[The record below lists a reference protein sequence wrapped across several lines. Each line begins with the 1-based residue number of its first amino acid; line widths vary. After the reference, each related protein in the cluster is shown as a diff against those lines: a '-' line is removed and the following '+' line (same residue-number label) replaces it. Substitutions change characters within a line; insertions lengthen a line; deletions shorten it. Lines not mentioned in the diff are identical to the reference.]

1 MSKLLIIGRL
11 ARRDLRRRPAQ
22 AALLLLAITAASGTL
37 TMALVLHGVTSHPYA
52 RTRAATSG
60 PDVVA
65 LLGQGGLTAG
75 PKGGPGPNVTR
86 AAGPHGPQGAVAQI
100 EAQASDLIRARGVTA
115 HSGPFEEAGAVLKV
129 RGLAVAVQL
138 EGRGRTPAAVDQ
150 PKLTAGSWVRPGGV
164 VLERAFAGALGV
176 SVGDR
181 ITLDGRPFTVT
192 GLAVTAAETPY
203 PNLCFTG
210 GCNTGVSGD
219 QQLAGHGAGLGWVTQ
234 PDVRVL
240 AAAGG
245 GGSPAYVLNLKL
257 SDAASAP
264 AFINAFIYAYYRGHP
279 QAGPVNLLSWQS
291 IATGDALLVTDE
303 QQVLTPGAWLLGL
316 LAMASVA
323 VLVGGRMSERTRRVG
338 LLKAVGATPGLVTVA
353 LLAENLILALAAAV
367 AGLVIG
373 RLAAPLI
380 TSPGAGLVGTPGAPS
395 LTLSIAGQ
403 VIAVALIVALA
414 ATLLPAFRAARTS
427 TVSALADAARP
438 PRRRAILIK
447 LAARL
452 PVPLLF
458 GLRLVAR
465 RPRRAVL
472 GAASIAVTV
481 TGLVAV
487 VAFHDLAGQK
497 RLGAAAGL
505 GDPIASRDEQMLL
518 VLTVALVTLA
528 VLNATVTAWA
538 TVLDARHSTAL
549 ARALGASP
557 RQVSA
562 GLAAA
567 QVIPALPGAIAGL
580 PLGIGLFAAANG
592 GGHLIVPPAWWLAG
606 IVLGT
611 LLVVAGLTTIPAR
624 IGARLPVS
632 VALGQET

>member
-1 MSKLLIIGRL
+1 MSKFLLICRL
-11 ARRDLRRRPAQ
+11 AVRDLRRRPAQ

-37 TMALVLHGVTSHPYA
+37 TMALVLHGVTSHPYE

-65 LLGQGGLTAG
+65 LLGQGAMTAG
-75 PKGGPGPNVTR
+75 PKGGPPAPGAVTSGPN
-86 AAGPHGPQGAVAQI
+86 GPHGPQGSVAQI
-100 EAQASDLIRARGVTA
+100 EALATGLIHAHGVTA
-115 HSGPFEEAGAVLKV
+115 HSGPFQEAGAVLKV
-129 RGLAVAVQL
+129 RGLAVAIQV
-138 EGRGRTPAAVDQ
+138 EGRGQTPAAVDQ
-150 PKLTAGSWVRPGGV
+150 PKLTAGTWVRPGGI

-181 ITLDGRPFTVT
+181 ITLDGRPFTVA

-210 GCNTGVSGD
+210 GCNTGYPGS
-219 QQLAGHGAGLGWVTQ
+219 QQLEGHGSGLGWVTQ

-240 AAAGG
+240 AAAA
-245 GGSPAYVLNLKL
+245 GSPAYVLNLRL
-257 SDAASAP
+257 SDPASTP
-264 AFINAFIYAYYRGHP
+264 AFINAYYRGNP
-279 QAGPVNLLSWQS
+279 QGAPVNLLSWQT

-403 VIAVALIVALA
+403 VLGVALIVALA

-427 TVSALADAARP
+427 TVGALADAARP
-438 PRRRAILIK
+438 PRRRATLIR

-528 VLNATVTAWA
+528 VLNAIVTAWA

-567 QVIPALPGAIAGL
+567 QVIPALPGVILGI
-580 PLGIGLFAAANG
+580 PLGIGLFAAASG
-592 GGHLIVPPAWWLAG
+592 GRHVVVPPAWWLAG
-606 IVLGT
+606 VVLGT
-611 LLVVAGLTTIPAR
+611 LVIVAGLTTIPAR
-624 IGARLPVS
+624 VGARMPVS
-632 VALGQET
+632 VALGQEA

>member
-1 MSKLLIIGRL
+1 MSKLLLVSRL
-11 ARRDLRRRPAQ
+11 TLRDLKRRPAQ

-37 TMALVLHGVTSHPYA
+37 TLALALHGVTSNPYA

-75 PKGGPGPNVTR
+75 PGPAGAI
-86 AAGPHGPQGAVAQI
+86 AAAPGPHGPQGSVAQLK
-100 EAQASDLIRARGVTA
+100 ALATGLIHAHGVTA
-115 HSGPFEEAGAVLKV
+115 DSGPFEEAGAVLKV
-129 RGLAVAVQL
+129 RGLAVQVQL
-138 EGRGRTPAAVDQ
+138 EGRGPAPVAVDQ

-164 VLERAFAGALGV
+164 VLERAFAAALGV
-176 SVGDR
+176 GVGDR
-181 ITLDGRPFTVT
+181 ITMDGRPFTVT

-210 GCNTGVSGD
+210 GCNTGYPGN
-219 QQLAGHGAGLGWVTQ
+219 QQLEGHGAGLGWVTE
-234 PDVRVL
+234 PDVRAL

-245 GGSPAYVLNLKL
+245 PVSAAYVLNLKL
-257 SDAASAP
+257 RDPASAP
-264 AFINAFIYAYYRGHP
+264 AFITAYYREIRG
-279 QAGPVNLLSWQS
+279 AGPLNMLSWQS

-303 QQVLTPGAWLLGL
+303 QQVLTPGAWLLAL

-323 VLVGGRMSERTRRVG
+323 ILVGGRMSERTRRVG

-353 LLAENLILALAAAV
+353 LLAENLILSLAAAA

-380 TSPGAGLVGTPGAPS
+380 TNPGAGLVGTPGAPS

-403 VIAVALIVALA
+403 VIGLALLVALA

-427 TVSALADAARP
+427 TVGALADAARP
-438 PRRRAILIK
+438 PRRRATLIK

-487 VAFHDLAGQK
+487 VAFHYLAGQK
-497 RLGAAAGL
+497 RLGAATGL

-528 VLNATVTAWA
+528 VLNAIVTAWA

-567 QVIPALPGAIAGL
+567 QVIPALPGAIVGL
-580 PLGIGLFAAANG
+580 PLGIGLFAAASAS
-592 GGHLIVPPAWWLAG
+592 GHVVVPPAWWLAG
-606 IVLGT
+606 IVVGT
-611 LLVVAGLTTIPAR
+611 VVVVAGLTTIPAR
-624 IGARLPVS
+624 IGIRLPVS
-632 VALGQET
+632 VALGQEA

>member
-1 MSKLLIIGRL
+1 M
-11 ARRDLRRRPAQ
+11 LR
-22 AALLLLAITAASGTL
+22 
-37 TMALVLHGVTSHPYA
+37 
-52 RTRAATSG
+52 
-60 PDVVA
+60 
-65 LLGQGGLTAG
+65 
-75 PKGGPGPNVTR
+75 
-86 AAGPHGPQGAVAQI
+86 
-100 EAQASDLIRARGVTA
+100 
-115 HSGPFEEAGAVLKV
+115 V
-129 RGLAVAVQL
+129 RGLAVSIQL
-138 EGRGRTPAAVDQ
+138 EGRGQARAGVDQ
-150 PKLTAGSWVRPGGV
+150 PKLTAGSWVRPGGI

-181 ITLDGRPFTVT
+181 ITLDGRPFTVA

-210 GCNTGVSGD
+210 GCNTGIPGD
-219 QQLAGHGAGLGWVTQ
+219 QQLEGRGAGLGWVTQ

-240 AAAGG
+240 AAADRPE
-245 GGSPAYVLNLKL
+245 SAAYVLNLKL
-257 SDAASAP
+257 SDPASAP
-264 AFINAFIYAYYRGHP
+264 AFISAYYRGHP
-279 QAGPVNLLSWQS
+279 RGGPVNLLSWQS

-323 VLVGGRMSERTRRVG
+323 VLVGGRMSESTRRVG
-338 LLKAVGATPGLVTVA
+338 LLKAVGGTPGLVAVT

-395 LTLSIAGQ
+395 LTLSIAGE
-403 VIAVALIVALA
+403 VIGVSLIVALA
-414 ATLLPAFRAARTS
+414 ATLVPAIRAARTS
-427 TVSALADAARP
+427 TVGALADAARP
-438 PRRRAILIK
+438 PRRRAALIK

-497 RLGAAAGL
+497 RQGAAAGL
-505 GDPIASRDEQMLL
+505 GNPIASRDEQMLL
-518 VLTVALVTLA
+518 VVTVALVALA
-528 VLNATVTAWA
+528 ALNAIVTAWA

-562 GLAAA
+562 GLATA
-567 QVIPALPGAIAGL
+567 QVIPALPGAIAGV
-580 PLGIGLFAAANG
+580 PLGIGLFAAASG
-592 GGHLIVPPAWWLAG
+592 AGQVVVPPAWWLAG

-624 IGARLPVS
+624 IGTRSPVTA
-632 VALGQET
+632 VLGQDA

>member
-1 MSKLLIIGRL
+1 MSKALLICRL
-11 ARRDLRRRPAQ
+11 AVRDIRRRPAQ
-22 AALLLLAITAASGTL
+22 AALLLLAITAASGML
-37 TMALVLHGVTSHPYA
+37 TMALALHGVTSHPYA
-52 RTRAATSG
+52 RTRAATKG
-60 PDVVA
+60 PDVVV
-65 LLGQGGLTAG
+65 LLGQGGLTAS
-75 PKGGPGPNVTR
+75 GGPNGGP
-86 AAGPHGPQGAVAQI
+86 ASGPHGPQGSSAQI
-100 EAQASDLIRARGVTA
+100 ETQASGLIRLRGVTG

-129 RGLAVAVQL
+129 RGLAVGIQV
-138 EGRGRTPAAVDQ
+138 EGRGQAPVAVDQ
-150 PKLTAGSWVRPGGV
+150 PKLTAGSWVRPGGI

-176 SVGDR
+176 SVGDQ
-181 ITLDGRPFTVT
+181 ITLDGRPFTVA
-192 GLAVTAAETPY
+192 GFAVTAAETPY

-210 GCNTGVSGD
+210 GCNTGTPGD
-219 QQLAGHGAGLGWVTQ
+219 QQLEGHGAGLGWVTQ

-240 AAAGG
+240 AAADGTE
-245 GGSPAYVLNLKL
+245 SPAYVLNLKL
-257 SDAASAP
+257 SDPASAQ
-264 AFINAFIYAYYRGHP
+264 AFINSYYRADP
-279 QAGPVNLLSWQS
+279 QGGPVNMLSWQN

-303 QQVLTPGAWLLGL
+303 QQVLTPGAWLLAL

-323 VLVGGRMSERTRRVG
+323 ILVGGRMSERTRRVG

-353 LLAENLILALAAAV
+353 LLAENLILALAAAA
-367 AGLVIG
+367 AGLVVG

-380 TSPGAGLVGTPGAPS
+380 TSPGGGLVGTPGAPS
-395 LTLSIAGQ
+395 LTLSMAGQ
-403 VIAVALIVALA
+403 VIGVALIVALA

-427 TVSALADAARP
+427 TVGALADAARP
-438 PRRRAILIK
+438 PRRRGTLIK

-528 VLNATVTAWA
+528 VLNAIVTAWA

-567 QVIPALPGAIAGL
+567 QVIPALPGVILGI
-580 PLGIGLFAAANG
+580 PLGIGLFAAASG
-592 GGHLIVPPAWWLAG
+592 GGHVVVPPAWWLAG

-611 LLVVAGLTTIPAR
+611 LVIVAGLTTIPAR
-624 IGARLPVS
+624 VGARMPVS
-632 VALGQET
+632 VALGQEA

>member
-1 MSKLLIIGRL
+1 M
-11 ARRDLRRRPAQ
+11 
-22 AALLLLAITAASGTL
+22 
-37 TMALVLHGVTSHPYA
+37 
-52 RTRAATSG
+52 
-60 PDVVA
+60 
-65 LLGQGGLTAG
+65 
-75 PKGGPGPNVTR
+75 
-86 AAGPHGPQGAVAQI
+86 
-100 EAQASDLIRARGVTA
+100 
-115 HSGPFEEAGAVLKV
+115 
-129 RGLAVAVQL
+129 
-138 EGRGRTPAAVDQ
+138 
-150 PKLTAGSWVRPGGV
+150 
-164 VLERAFAGALGV
+164 
-176 SVGDR
+176 
-181 ITLDGRPFTVT
+181 
-192 GLAVTAAETPY
+192 
-203 PNLCFTG
+203 
-210 GCNTGVSGD
+210 
-219 QQLAGHGAGLGWVTQ
+219 TQ

-240 AAAGG
+240 AGTG
-245 GGSPAYVLNLKL
+245 VSPAYVLNLKL

-264 AFINAFIYAYYRGHP
+264 AFINAFINAYYQGHP

-338 LLKAVGATPGLVTVA
+338 LLKAVGGTPGLVAAV
-353 LLAENLILALAAAV
+353 LMAENVILAVGAAV

-438 PRRRAILIK
+438 PRRRGTLIK

-472 GAASIAVTV
+472 GAASIAITV

-487 VAFHDLAGQK
+487 IAFHDLAGQK

-528 VLNATVTAWA
+528 VLNAIVTAWA
-538 TVLDARHSTAL
+538 MVLDARHFHPGAGPGARGQPAAGLRGPGRGAGDPGAAWRDRRSSARDRAVCRSRWRRAPGRAAGLVAGRHRARHAGSRGRPHHHPGPDRRPPAGVRRARPGDLTGGISDRRDRPAVRRGAASVAAPRRPHGLIRCRSRGNNGGLAGRSPRRSAARSTGPGRSRTRRAAASRARTPAGTRRTGPGPA
-549 ARALGASP
+549 ARAASAS
-557 RQVSA
+557 R
-562 GLAAA
+562 
-567 QVIPALPGAIAGL
+567 
-580 PLGIGLFAAANG
+580 
-592 GGHLIVPPAWWLAG
+592 
-606 IVLGT
+606 
-611 LLVVAGLTTIPAR
+611 
-624 IGARLPVS
+624 
-632 VALGQET
+632 

>member
-1 MSKLLIIGRL
+1 MSKFLLIWRL
-11 ARRDLRRRPAQ
+11 AVRDLRRRPAQ

-37 TMALVLHGVTSHPYA
+37 SMALVLHGVTSHPYA

-65 LLGQGGLTAG
+65 LLGQGGVTFSSG
-75 PKGGPGPNVTR
+75 PNGGPAG
-86 AAGPHGPQGAVAQI
+86 GPHGPQGAVGQI
-100 EAQASDLIRARGVTA
+100 EAQAAGLIRARGVTA
-115 HSGPFEEAGAVLKV
+115 HSGPYEEAGAVVRV
-129 RGLAVAVQL
+129 RGLAVAIQV
-138 EGRGRTPAAVDQ
+138 EGRGQAPAAVDR
-150 PKLTAGSWVRPGGV
+150 PKLTAGSWVRPGGI

-181 ITLDGRPFTVT
+181 ITLDGRPFTVA

-210 GCNTGVSGD
+210 GCNTGISGD
-219 QQLAGHGAGLGWVTQ
+219 EQLEGHGAGLGWVTQ

-240 AAAGG
+240 ATADKGESA
-245 GGSPAYVLNLKL
+245 AYVLNLQL
-257 SDAASAP
+257 SDPASAP
-264 AFINAFIYAYYRGHP
+264 TFISAYYQVHR
-279 QAGPVNLLSWQS
+279 QAGPVNLLSWQN

-316 LAMASVA
+316 LALASVA

-338 LLKAVGATPGLVTVA
+338 LLKAVGGTPGIVAVA
-353 LLAENLILALAAAV
+353 LLAENLILALAAGV

-403 VIAVALIVALA
+403 VIAVALLVALA

-427 TVSALADAARP
+427 TVGALADAARP
-438 PRRRAILIK
+438 PRRRAMLIK

-481 TGLVAV
+481 TGLVTV

-505 GDPIASRDEQMLL
+505 GDPIASRDEQMLM
-518 VLTVALVTLA
+518 VVTVALVTLA
-528 VLNATVTAWA
+528 VLNAIVTAWA

-549 ARALGASP
+549 TRALGASP

-567 QVIPALPGAIAGL
+567 QVIPALPGAIIGL

-592 GGHLIVPPAWWLAG
+592 GGYLVVPPAWWLAG

-611 LLVVAGLTTIPAR
+611 LIVVAGLTTIPAR

-632 VALGQET
+632 VALGQEA